1 MRHTDIK
8 QSRVTPTL
16 PLVAVAA
23 AVEAVV
29 LMVLAPLGPPVTTA
43 TATLALGELECMNCT
58 ARPFHW
64 HHHSEHE
71 KQAGHG
77 WGKVEGQAEWS
88 DEKAGADIA
97 ATEVKDAAGNTEPEV
112 AAAPEPEE
120 EDNTK
125 SYEQYLADLAEKRQA
140 LAGDSLAIRKAN
152 EGSSQKFPEGKPVE
166 RAHEEYFAGAGAK
179 QHRAKENKTKNS
191 LALDGQYY
199 AAPDTGDRGRGG
211 ARGGRGEGRGGRGR
225 GEGRGRGG
233 RGRGEGRG
241 GAPSGARTEQRSGPR
256 GGAINT
262 KDESAFPSLGA

>member
-1 MRHTDIK
+1 
-8 QSRVTPTL
+8 V
-16 PLVAVAA
+16 
-23 AVEAVV
+23 
-29 LMVLAPLGPPVTTA
+29 
-43 TATLALGELECMNCT
+43 N
-58 ARPFHW
+58 
-64 HHHSEHE
+64 
-71 KQAGHG
+71 
-77 WGKVEGQAEWS
+77 
-88 DEKAGADIA
+88 
-97 ATEVKDAAGNTEPEV
+97 
-112 AAAPEPEE
+112 AAPEPE

-140 LAGDSLAIRKAN
+140 LAGDSLAIRKPN
-152 EGSSQKFPEGKPVE
+152 EGSNQKFPEGKPVE

>member
-1 MRHTDIK
+1 M
-8 QSRVTPTL
+8 
-16 PLVAVAA
+16 AA
-23 AVEAVV
+23 AEAKND
-29 LMVLAPLGPPVTTA
+29 AGFTA
-43 TATLALGELECMNCT
+43 DT
-58 ARPFHW
+58 
-64 HHHSEHE
+64 S
-71 KQAGHG
+71 
-77 WGKVEGQAEWS
+77 
-88 DEKAGADIA
+88 GADPA
-97 ATEVKDAAGNTEPEV
+97 FGSGPDGVN
-112 AAAPEPEE
+112 AAPEAE

-125 SYEQYLADLAEKRQA
+125 SYEQYLADLKEKRQA

-166 RAHEEYFAGAGAK
+166 RSHEEYFAGAGAK
-179 QHRAKENKTKNS
+179 QHKAKENKSKNAI
-191 LALDGQYY
+191 ALDGQYY